1 MANPV
6 TDRVRQHLVTL
17 TTTENA
23 ILRDAHS
30 EGRALRP
37 RDEARL
43 EDLRAERADA
53 EQNLAKLL
61 RDDEREQRA
70 REVRIPDSG
79 GYGSPLSAWN
89 GTGRSFVRDLVAAR
103 SGDSHAQALIA
114 THDDMARE
122 RISAESRSLIT
133 STGAGA
139 FVPDIYAPGDA
150 FPGTGSPL
158 WDWLEPMDLP
168 EGGEV
173 KLPRFTS
180 AFTGGVQ
187 SAEGTAISSSTPAIT
202 DATSPVR
209 TFGASTIVSYQSLDL
224 SNDSYD
230 RALFTGLG
238 NAYSAALEGDALNGT
253 GTGTLKG
260 ALAYGTADG
269 SHVIT
274 LPGTATPT
282 GPEFVEAL
290 AEAVSTVVDAVYET
304 DLAIFMHPRRL
315 GYLQAL
321 VDDDNRPYLAPFSP
335 GIGRGAED
343 VRGYGSARA
352 QLRFGGYPIYTSG
365 GIAKT
370 YGDGEDE
377 DRVLVIARG
386 ALKAWQAANGP
397 RRITV
402 DPDGSTMRYR
412 LTAYNYVAML
422 AARPEGIATIRGNL
436 GAPFA
441 A

>member
-6 TDRVRQHLVTL
+6 TDRVRQNLVTL
-17 TTTENA
+17 ATTEAA
-23 ILRDAHS
+23 ILRDAHA
-30 EGRALRP
+30 EGRSLKP

-43 EDLRAERADA
+43 ADLRAEREES
-53 EQNLAKLL
+53 EQILAKLV
-61 RDDEREQRA
+61 RDEEREARA
-70 REVRIPDSG
+70 AEVRVPTTPDRG
-79 GYGSPLSAWN
+79 RHGSPWS
-89 GTGRSFVRDLVAAR
+89 GTGRSFVRDLIAAR

-114 THDDMARE
+114 THDDIARD
-122 RISAESRSLIT
+122 RILAEGRSLIT
-133 STGAGA
+133 SSSAGA

-150 FPGTGSPL
+150 FPGTGSPF
-158 WDWLEPMDLP
+158 WDWLAPMQLP

-173 KLPRFTS
+173 KQPRFDA

-187 SAEGTAISSSTPAIT
+187 TAEGSAISSSTPAIT

-209 TFGASTIVSYQSLDL
+209 TFGASTIISYQSLDFGGE
-224 SNDSYD
+224 DYD
-230 RALFTGLG
+230 RALFEGLG
-238 NAYSAALEGDALNGT
+238 NAYSQALEVAALNGG

-269 SHVIT
+269 SHVIN

-290 AEAVSTVVDAVYET
+290 AEAVSTVIDSVYET

-321 VDDDNRPYLAPFSP
+321 VDEDKRPYLAPFSP
-335 GIGRGAED
+335 GVGREAED
-343 VRGYGSARA
+343 VRGYGSVRA
-352 QLRFGGYPIYTSG
+352 QLRFGGYPVYTSG
-365 GIAKT
+365 GIGTSYAT
-370 YGDGEDE
+370 AENE

-386 ALKAWQAANGP
+386 ALKAWQAAAGP

-412 LTAYNYVAML
+412 LTAFNYVAML
-422 AARPEGIATIRGNL
+422 AARPEGIAQIRGNL
-436 GAPFA
+436 TAPFA
-441 A
+441 